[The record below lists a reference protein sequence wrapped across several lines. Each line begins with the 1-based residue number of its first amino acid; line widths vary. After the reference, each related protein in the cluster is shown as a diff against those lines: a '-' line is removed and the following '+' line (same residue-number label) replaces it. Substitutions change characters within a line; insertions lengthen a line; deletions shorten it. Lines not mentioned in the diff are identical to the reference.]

1 MTEGSTIHCYD
12 RHAAAYDLYQA
23 TVVPEYENAI
33 ETTALIVERLLGRAP
48 QVLDL
53 GCGTGNASAA
63 ILRRSPGAKV
73 FLLDGS
79 ATMLEAAKAKID
91 GISPSAV
98 TGGKVADISVHG
110 WSLGLGSGEFDA
122 VVSTLVLEHL
132 DFESYRAAIGT
143 CFHLLRPGGWLIAAE
158 GYAEEESDMVGWFS
172 ELMEARRELI
182 DDPELSDFVSGLR
195 AKEEVHH
202 YASKAEKAAWWRE
215 AGFDRVHLL
224 WQYLSLALMA
234 GQRPVSF
241 WPRTSPSLISRKPF
255 SSRNNRVDIARSG
268 C

>member
-1 MTEGSTIHCYD
+1 
-12 RHAAAYDLYQA
+12 
-23 TVVPEYENAI
+23 
-33 ETTALIVERLLGRAP
+33 
-48 QVLDL
+48 
-53 GCGTGNASAA
+53 
-63 ILRRSPGAKV
+63 
-73 FLLDGS
+73 
-79 ATMLEAAKAKID
+79 MLEAAKAKID

-215 AGFDRVHLL
+215 AGIRPRPSPLAV
-224 WQYLSLALMA
+224 SLALMA

-241 WPRTSPSLISRKPF
+241 GPGPPLSSYPENPSQAEITESISPDRVANNYIIYSRKQF
-255 SSRNNRVDIARSG
+255 FEHRRMAKESG
-268 C
+268 GLACIRL